1 MNAKAFIAIEAIIF
15 AIFLIGLL
23 LMLGGVVATPE
34 NKTVG
39 ELILQGTKADYP
51 EPSNYVVDTTG
62 EMSPDVVANL
72 NFELSKFD
80 GTAQIAVLVID
91 STFPQ
96 TIEEYSINLAEKWK
110 VGYSGKDNGIIIVLA
125 TKDRKVRIE
134 VGKGLE
140 GTIPDAVAGRIMD
153 EYMVPDL
160 KNNDWDAAITKG
172 VRALEA
178 RLTK

>member
-1 MNAKAFIAIEAIIF
+1 
-15 AIFLIGLL
+15 
-23 LMLGGVVATPE
+23 
-34 NKTVG
+34 
-39 ELILQGTKADYP
+39 
-51 EPSNYVVDTTG
+51 
-62 EMSPDVVANL
+62 MSPDVVANL

-96 TIEEYSINLAEKWK
+96 TIEEYSINLAEEWK
-110 VGYSGKDNGIIIVLA
+110 VGYNGEDNGVIIVLA
-125 TKDRKVRIE
+125 TEDRKVRIE

-160 KNNDWDAAITKG
+160 KNNDWDSAITKG
-172 VRALEA
+172 VRALET

>member
-1 MNAKAFIAIEAIIF
+1 MNKAFTAIEVLILLATII
-15 AIFLIGLL
+15 ILGL
-23 LMLGGVVATPE
+23 MVTGTIVAPD
-34 NKTVG
+34 NKSVG
-39 ELILQGTKADYP
+39 ELVLQGPGEVYP
-51 EPSNYVVDTTG
+51 EATNYVVDTTG

-96 TIEEYSINLAEKWK
+96 TIEEYGINLADKWK
-110 VGYSGKDNGIIIVLA
+110 VGYNGKDNGAIIILA
-125 TKDRKVRIE
+125 TEDRKVRIE

-140 GTIPDAVAGRIMD
+140 GSIPDAVAGRIMD
-153 EYMVPDL
+153 EYMIPDL

-172 VRALEA
+172 VTALEA
-178 RLTK
+178 RLIK

>member
-1 MNAKAFIAIEAIIF
+1 MNTKAFTIIEATIFIVFII
-15 AIFLIGLL
+15 GML
-23 LMLGGVVATPE
+23 LMLGGIISTPS
-34 NKTVG
+34 NKSV
-39 ELILQGTKADYP
+39 EEMLLQGPGEVYP

-110 VGYSGKDNGIIIVLA
+110 VGYSGKDNGVIIVLA

-172 VRALEA
+172 VRALET